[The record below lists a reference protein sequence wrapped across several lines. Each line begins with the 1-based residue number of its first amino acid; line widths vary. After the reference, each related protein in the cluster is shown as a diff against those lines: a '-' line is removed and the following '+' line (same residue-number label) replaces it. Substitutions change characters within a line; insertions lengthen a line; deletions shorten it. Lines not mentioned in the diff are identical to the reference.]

1 MADCKPRKST
11 RLSEITT
18 VYKIG
23 TRGSLLAVTQATITK
38 NKLEEL
44 TGEKFELVL
53 IKTQGDQIVDRPLW
67 QLEGKDF
74 FTKELDA
81 ALLTGEVDLVIHSYK
96 DLGSER
102 PQGIQLAAI
111 TERQFAHDV
120 LLTKKS
126 TVKKLNQW
134 TGDFVVG
141 TSSPRRIVNLTSD
154 LSSFI
159 PSHPKIRCET
169 LRGNIN
175 TRIQKLKDDNY
186 HAITLALAGVER
198 LAHRPDSLA
207 QLTEL
212 LDGLTFA
219 VLPQSVFPSAAS
231 QGALGIEVAENR
243 QDQGRLLSLI
253 QRIHHAPTAEEV
265 RREREA
271 FKSYGGGCHLA
282 VGIHVREFAGSF
294 LHFHKGSV
302 DDKKILVKKREGVK
316 LEKIEA
322 KKVFLGTGEASGVMT
337 DTLFLKHP
345 SNTQAPVQ
353 NKHVFVTTALALQ
366 TVPASAEA
374 GTVWAA
380 GPETRKKLVE
390 KGFWVHGGADG
401 MGHAEVIKLRN
412 SKALQLMMG
421 DAPWLVLSHDK
432 ATSPLGEVFA
442 AYTHE
447 MKTPTS
453 AQVDELKKITHAW
466 WASFP
471 QFEAYTKA
479 VPELK
484 HIQHYCG
491 LGKTFLSFNEKN
503 ITVTA
508 LTDHKEF
515 LTLLGKL

>member
-1 MADCKPRKST
+1 M
-11 RLSEITT
+11 
-18 VYKIG
+18 YKIG

-81 ALLTGEVDLVIHSYK
+81 ALLSGDVDLVIHSYK

-102 PQGIQLAAI
+102 PVGIKLAAI

-126 TVKKLNQW
+126 TVQSLKTW
-134 TGDFVVG
+134 SGDFVVG

-154 LSSFI
+154 LSAFL
-159 PSHPKIRCET
+159 PGHPAIRTET

-231 QGALGIEVAENR
+231 QGALGIEIAEDR
-243 QDQGRLLSLI
+243 RDSGKLLSLI
-253 QRIHHAPTAEEV
+253 QKIHHAPTAEEV
-265 RREREA
+265 SRERAA

-302 DDKKILVKKREGVK
+302 DDKPVLVKKREGVELK
-316 LEKIEA
+316 KIEA
-322 KKVFLGTGEASGVMT
+322 KKVFLGTGEASGVIT
-337 DTLFLKHP
+337 DSLFLKKP
-345 SNTQAPVQ
+345 TGATAPVQ
-353 NKHVFVTTALALQ
+353 NKHVFVTTALALGSL
-366 TVPASAEA
+366 PKEA
-374 GTVWAA
+374 GTFSGTMWAA

-390 KGFWVHGGADG
+390 RGFWVHGGADG
-401 MGHAEVIKLRN
+401 MGHGEIIKLRN

-432 ATSPLGEVFA
+432 ASSPVGETFA
-442 AYTHE
+442 TYTHE
-447 MKTPTS
+447 MSLPS
-453 AQVDELKKITHAW
+453 ATQREELKTVSHAW

-471 QFEAYTKA
+471 QFEAYTQA

-484 HIQHYCG
+484 TAQHFCG
-491 LGKTFLSFNEKN
+491 LGKTYLSFKDKN
-503 ITVTA
+503 ISVTA
-508 LTDHKEF
+508 LTDQKEF

>member
-1 MADCKPRKST
+1 M
-11 RLSEITT
+11 
-18 VYKIG
+18 YKIG

-81 ALLTGEVDLVIHSYK
+81 ALLNGDVDLVIHSYK

-102 PQGIQLAAI
+102 PQGIKLAAI
-111 TERQFAHDV
+111 TERSFAHDV
-120 LLTKKS
+120 LLTKKA
-126 TVKKLNQW
+126 TVNKLKNW
-134 TGDFVVG
+134 SGDFIVG

-154 LSSFI
+154 LSHFI
-159 PSHPKIRCET
+159 PSHPTIRTET

-207 QLTEL
+207 QLREL

-231 QGALGIEVAENR
+231 QGALGIEVAEDR
-243 QDQGRLLSLI
+243 ADQGKLLSLI
-253 QRIHHAPTAEEV
+253 QRIHHAPTEQEV
-265 RREREA
+265 KREREA

-282 VGIHVREFAGSF
+282 VGIHVREFAGNF
-294 LHFHKGSV
+294 LHFHKGTV
-302 DDKKILVKKREGVK
+302 DEQKIHVKKREGVK
-316 LEKIEA
+316 LERIEA
-322 KKVFLGTGEASGVMT
+322 ARAFLGTGSCEGVLS
-337 DTLFLKHP
+337 DELFKKIP
-345 SNTQAPVQ
+345 TGKVATVENQ
-353 NKHVFVTTALALQ
+353 HVFVTTALALDSLPK
-366 TVPASAEA
+366 VPASKEA
-374 GTVWAA
+374 GTQEAGTFWAA

-401 MGHAEVIKLRN
+401 MGHSEIIKLRN

-421 DAPWLVLSHDK
+421 DHSWIVLSHDK
-432 ATSPLGEVFA
+432 ATSPLGETFA
-442 AYTHE
+442 SYTHE
-447 MKTPTS
+447 MTPPST
-453 AQVDELKKITHAW
+453 AQLAELKKITHAW
-466 WASFP
+466 WASYP
-471 QFEAYTKA
+471 QYEAYTQL

-484 HIQHYCG
+484 NIQHFCG
-491 LGKTFLSFNEKN
+491 LGKTYLSFKDKN